1 MVNGVARPGHT
12 GARAPVLLNCAPATS
27 TSILIIKLNVFTI
40 NVNYVI
46 IVKWG
51 VGTSLP
57 YMSI

>member
-12 GARAPVLLNCAPATS
+12 GARAPATS

-51 VGTSLP
+51 WVLV
-57 YMSI
+57 YHIWQFKWL